1 MVNASAGSTTPFDP
15 ASNGSLRCRQ
25 RILMNLTSDPNLHP
39 LCHPSHIF
47 KPTGL
52 TLPSA
57 AKLSHDHRREGFEEK
72 LFAFVSVFFFIYLRR
87 NIVTQG
93 MPHSTVHG
101 QSSRK
106 ISKMSVAGPAALVRL
121 VSSLVAPG
129 RAMHTSDVLRLE
141 VPFIRSPSPVA
152 ARCQQLKAKPSRA
165 RRRPQRTKMQH
176 LACTERGAEQRNEK
190 KNDMTCLTCRLKS
203 SKI

>member
-1 MVNASAGSTTPFDP
+1 M
-15 ASNGSLRCRQ
+15 
-25 RILMNLTSDPNLHP
+25 MNLTSDPNLHP

-47 KPTGL
+47 KSTGL

-72 LFAFVSVFFFIYLRR
+72 LFAFVSVSLYLRR

-101 QSSRK
+101 QISRK
-106 ISKMSVAGPAALVRL
+106 ISKMSVAGPAALERL

-129 RAMHTSDVLRLE
+129 RAMHTSYHVLRLE

-176 LACTERGAEQRNEK
+176 LACTERGAEQRNK
-190 KNDMTCLTCRLKS
+190 KKMT
-203 SKI
+203 